1 MVSALTHIST
11 LALAA
16 GAAHAAVVPGTGS
29 HLHARA
35 VPSGW
40 SLVVTNGNDGGG
52 CYMDSS
58 NPRVLTG
65 YAGRV
70 GGSSIDKMIAECSK
84 RVCSYAGL
92 EYGGEIYVS
101 YYSPRGRNI
110 AQLIGSAHRPYQATS
125 VRHLPAHVT

>member
-1 MVSALTHIST
+1 MLTIPFVST

-16 GAAHAAVVPGTGS
+16 GAVQGAFLPGHSGGG
-29 HLHARA
+29 HHDQLLNRRA

-52 CYMDSS
+52 CYADGGGD
-58 NPRVLTG
+58 NRVLKD

-84 RVCSYAGL
+84 RGFAYAGL
-92 EYGGEIYVS
+92 EYGGEIYVNTLS
-101 YYSPRGRNI
+101 LLIYWRN
-110 AQLIGSAHRPYQATS
+110 QRQG
-125 VRHLPAHVT
+125 